1 MWVMAM
7 TQIIDRAARVSA
19 LDPVASRLTAL
30 VQKLPVGVRDVLHG
44 VWLGHPLH
52 PVLAQVP
59 VGTWLSASVLDVIAV
74 MTPDDGRRVGVE
86 RSAEALLAAGLA
98 AVPAAPAAG
107 AGGPAAPPPGEPPG
121 GPVPPPPARLA

>member
-7 TQIIDRAARVSA
+7 TQIIDRAARVSG

-74 MTPDDGRRVGVE
+74 MTPDDGRRAGVE
-86 RSAEALLAAGLA
+86 RSAEALLAAG
-98 AVPAAPAAG
+98 PA
-107 AGGPAAPPPGEPPG
+107 PG
-121 GPVPPPPARLA
+121 PPPPAAGGGGVRG